1 MTRKIGI
8 LGCGHVGSTIAHQI
22 IIEGITDTLVLID
35 PDRDKLSA
43 DLLDFQDAQVNLSYH
58 TKLIA
63 NDYSALS
70 DADVVIS
77 AFGNITKAWETP
89 TDRFAEFPYT
99 KKYVEEAAPRLK
111 ASAFKGVLIVVSNP
125 CDVITSI
132 FQKITELPKDQVIG
146 TGTLLDSSRMK
157 RATAAA
163 LKIDPRS
170 VIGYSLG
177 EHGNSQFVAW
187 STVRVL
193 GKPIKKILKEGAYPN
208 ADLERIDH
216 DSKMGGHI
224 VFFGKHY
231 TNYGISA
238 AALRLLKAVLN
249 DAHEE
254 LPVSNYYQPLDTYLG
269 YPAIIGRKGIIEQLQ
284 LDLSVDE
291 RTKLKQS
298 DDFIKDKTKEAL
310 KKNTE

>member
-8 LGCGHVGSTIAHQI
+8 LGSGHVGSTIAHQI
-22 IIEGITDTLVLID
+22 IIEGIADTLVLID
-35 PDRDKLSA
+35 PDQDKLSA
-43 DLLDFQDAQVNLSYH
+43 DLLDFQDAQANLNYH
-58 TKLIA
+58 TVLVA

-70 DADVVIS
+70 DADIVIS
-77 AFGNITKAWETP
+77 TFGNIAKAWETP
-89 TDRFAEFPYT
+89 TDRFAEFSYT

-111 ASAFKGVLIVVSNP
+111 ASGFNGVLIVVSNP
-125 CDVITSI
+125 CDVITSM
-132 FQKITELPKDQVIG
+132 FQKITELPKNQIIG
-146 TGTLLDSSRMK
+146 TGTLLDSARMK

-170 VIGYSLG
+170 VVGYSLG

-193 GKPIKKILKEGAYPN
+193 GKPIEKLLKEGSYPN
-208 ADLERIDH
+208 IDLEKIDH

-238 AALRLLKAVLN
+238 AAVRLLKAILN

-254 LPVSNYYQPLDTYLG
+254 LPVSNYYKPLNTYLG
-269 YPAIIGRKGIIEQLQ
+269 YPAIIGRKGIIKQLQ
-284 LDLSVDE
+284 LDLTEDE
-291 RTKLKQS
+291 QTKLKQS
-298 DDFIKDKTKEAL
+298 ADFIKAKTEQALEKEH
-310 KKNTE
+310 